1 MAKGS
6 SISKTAVWILL
17 GLLILGLAG
26 FGATNLS
33 GTIRT
38 IGTVG
43 DKSLSIDTYAR
54 QLQQEMRAVE
64 TQTRQP
70 LSFAQAQE
78 MGLDRAV
85 LQRFVSNRALDHEA
99 AELGLSVGDE
109 ALRDRILEISAFQGV
124 DGQFDREGYRFAL
137 EQSGLTE
144 AEFET
149 QVREELART
158 LVQGAV
164 ASGVAMPQTYADT
177 LINYVAE
184 RRTFLWT
191 RLDEADL
198 ETPLADPDE
207 ATLEAHYAANPA
219 DFTLPETKRITYAWL
234 SPDALLD
241 EVEIDEAILRE
252 AYAAR
257 EAEFNQPERRL
268 IERLAFLDET
278 AASEAKASLEVGNEF
293 DALVTERGLTLADID
308 MGDVAQA
315 DLGEAGAAVFA
326 ATVGDVVGPLPS
338 TLGPALYR
346 VNGVLPAIDTSF
358 EEALPELRPQVA
370 ADRAIRL
377 VEAQAQSFDDMLAGG
392 ATLEELDA
400 ETDMVLGKIDWNEQS
415 VEEIAAYQ
423 VFREAAAALTDN
435 DFPAIEQLDDGGI
448 FAMRLDEVLPQRPA
462 PFADVRDDVLAHW
475 RTAEVAR
482 LLDTQVQALL
492 PQLTEGASFSSLGFD
507 SLREDGR
514 IRSDFI
520 PGTPDGFMTA
530 VFDMAQ
536 GEVRIIADDGG
547 VVLVRLDIIEGPE
560 EGGQTE
566 AFRQQLANQASQAL
580 AQDLFEIFNAD
591 VLLRANPQINQQAIQ
606 AVHVNFN

>member
-64 TQTRQP
+64 AQTRQP

-99 AELGLSVGDE
+99 AELGLSVGDA

-164 ASGVAMPQTYADT
+164 VSGVAMPQTYSDT

-191 RLDEADL
+191 RLDKEDL
-198 ETPLADPDE
+198 EAPLADPDA
-207 ATLEAHYAANPA
+207 ATLEAHYAANTA

-241 EVEIDEAILRE
+241 EVEIDEEILRE

-257 EAEFNQPERRL
+257 EAEYNQPERRL
-268 IERLAFLDET
+268 IERLAFLDE
-278 AASEAKASLEVGNEF
+278 AGASEAKASLEAGEDF
-293 DALVTERGLTLADID
+293 DALVAARGLTLADID
-308 MGDVAQA
+308 MGDVAQT
-315 DLGEAGAAVFA
+315 DLGEAGAAVFVA
-326 ATVGDVVGPLPS
+326 AVGDVVGPLPS

-346 VNGVLPAIDTSF
+346 VNGILPAIDTSF
-358 EEALPELRPQVA
+358 EEALPDLRPQVA

-400 ETDMVLGKIDWNEQS
+400 ETDMVLGKIDWTEQS

-423 VFREAAAALTDN
+423 AFREAASALSDS

-448 FAMRLDEVLPQRPA
+448 FAMRLDEVLPPRPA

-482 LLDTQVQALL
+482 LLDAQVQALL

-507 SLREDGR
+507 SVREDGR

-536 GEVRIIADDGG
+536 GEVRVIADDGG

-560 EGGQTE
+560 AGGQTE